1 MSRLTVAAA
10 GLAVLAAACSPPPEP
25 AAAPLPAP
33 AETAQATVDQT
44 AATAVTTRG
53 KVSVVGSA
61 PVNIQ
66 VMLQTENHGALQIT
80 GPLAD
85 ELRRANGTVIEAQGE
100 QIGQQLEV
108 AEYRVVSVDGQPAW
122 MGTVE
127 RGPSGGLQ
135 LRTSDGSVVAL
146 RGATAQFEP
155 GQKVWVQGP
164 PTVEVQAYG
173 VIGPR

>member
-1 MSRLTVAAA
+1 MRHICAALAVAVIAAAA
-10 GLAVLAAACSPPPEP
+10 GCSPQPEP

-33 AETAQATVDQT
+33 AEPTVTET
-44 AATAVTTRG
+44 AAASAVTTRG
-53 KVSVVGSA
+53 KVAVVGSA

-66 VMLQTENHGALQIT
+66 VMLQREGEGALRLT
-80 GPLAD
+80 GPLAA
-85 ELRRANGTVIEAQGE
+85 ELRRANGTVIEAHGE
-100 QIGQQLEV
+100 LVGQQLEV

-127 RGPSGGLQ
+127 RAPAGGLQ
-135 LRTSDGSVVAL
+135 LRTSDGSVVTL
-146 RGATAQFEP
+146 RGSTTQFQP

-173 VIGPR
+173 VIGP